1 MCSLFVISSVRC
13 DMICDLYSSSLPLD
27 MDGGLL
33 NDLEFFPPTD
43 KPASSVAVA
52 GIASNCPGLGIYQ
65 NEESVDFSSW
75 ILEACNEVPVV
86 SAPSPL
92 AQRNY
97 HEAPGVAH
105 VCSDA
110 FSFRNY
116 CTPPPVTSNSTI
128 NMYDSTNTAPR
139 SSSTELSAANL
150 PPSHTTLSEPGPF
163 VMSELPGSR
172 PAPGKAAKK
181 SKKKVLDKNTQEY
194 KEKRERNNIAVRKS
208 REKNRH
214 QVLET
219 QRRVKDLEEENAKLQ
234 SKIALLSKELK
245 VLKDLF
251 ASAGVSQPPSMCIK
265 SEHGGN

>member
-1 MCSLFVISSVRC
+1 MNC
-13 DMICDLYSSSLPLD
+13 DIFSSSLPLD

-43 KPASSVAVA
+43 KPASSVAVT

-75 ILEACNEVPVV
+75 ILEACNEVPVPVV

-97 HEAPGVAH
+97 HEAPSVAH

-128 NMYDSTNTAPR
+128 TMYDSTNTAPR
-139 SSSTELSAANL
+139 SSTELSATNL
-150 PPSHTTLSEPGPF
+150 PPSHASLSEPGPF
-163 VMSELPGSR
+163 VMSDLPGTR

-181 SKKKVLDKNTQEY
+181 SKKKALDKNSQEY
-194 KEKRERNNIAVRKS
+194 REKRERNNIAVRKS

-219 QRRVKDLEEENAKLQ
+219 QKRVKELEDENAKLQ

-251 ASAGVSQPPSMCIK
+251 ASAGVSQPASMCIK
-265 SEHGGN
+265 SEHRGN